1 MKIAI
6 CPGSFDPVTKGH
18 LDIIRRTASMFDRV
32 IVVVMHN
39 YHKPNSYFSA
49 IERVELITRCV
60 KDLDNVVVDMHD
72 GLLAAYAQ
80 EKGAVAIVKG
90 LRAVGFVIAE
100 EETYRHEHSA
110 DAAADLAH
118 SAHSAAERRGEPER
132 GFDIESRIL
141 RKRAEHRLRAVVS
154 LVEKLACLVR
164 VTCFHFNAL
173 PFTEDF
179 SRPCRCRLFSA
190 SRP

>member
-49 IERVELITRCV
+49 IERVGLITRCV

-90 LRAVGFVIAE
+90 LRAVSDFDYEFQQALTNKKLNPNI
-100 EETYRHEHSA
+100 ETVFITANSDYMTSRRASSSRSA
-110 DAAADLAH
+110 S
-118 SAHSAAERRGEPER
+118 SAGT
-132 GFDIESRIL
+132 SRTL
-141 RKRAEHRLRAVVS
+141 
-154 LVEKLACLVR
+154 
-164 VTCFHFNAL
+164 
-173 PFTEDF
+173 
-179 SRPCRCRLFSA
+179 SRPRCMMILSKE
-190 SRP
+190 

>member
-80 EKGAVAIVKG
+80 EKGAVAIVRSARR
-90 LRAVGFVIAE
+90 LGF
-100 EETYRHEHSA
+100 
-110 DAAADLAH
+110 
-118 SAHSAAERRGEPER
+118 
-132 GFDIESRIL
+132 
-141 RKRAEHRLRAVVS
+141 RLRIPAGADKQETQS
-154 LVEKLACLVR
+154 EYR
-164 VTCFHFNAL
+164 DRFHNG
-173 PFTEDF
+173 
-179 SRPCRCRLFSA
+179 
-190 SRP
+190 